1 MVKEMKLVPGNWGF
15 LYRESMVNVLS
26 AIQTFVL
33 SYGIVFPKKR
43 HQAVSKDSGKTNY
56 IERFNNTMRQRRSR
70 LVKKTLSFSK
80 KLSNHLAAIWYFIH
94 EYNACLSSEQKA

>member
-1 MVKEMKLVPGNWGF
+1 MKLVPGNWGF